1 VAATG
6 WRISLPYF
14 MLKLHSDKLLLIRR
28 QSATYRELVLRNF
41 AYIRDGRK
49 ERFYNQKLNRNL
61 WSLSNATPAA
71 PPGAGAG
78 GDPPQACP
86 ICRCTWTHPAN
97 GPCPLE
103 PLTPAERTTVLAG
116 LRFREAQLAM
126 NYVRRTL
133 AATPTMDHAQLVIA
147 ARAAAS

>member
-1 VAATG
+1 
-6 WRISLPYF
+6 

-28 QSATYRELVLRNF
+28 QSATYRELVLRNY
-41 AYIRDGRK
+41 AYMRDARK

-61 WSLSNATPAA
+61 WSLSDATPAA
-71 PPGAGAG
+71 AAAG
-78 GDPPQACP
+78 GTGREAQQACP
-86 ICRCTWTHPAN
+86 TCRRTRTHPAT

-126 NYVRRTL
+126 TYVARTL
-133 AATPTMDHAQLVIA
+133 AANPAMDHAQLVIA